1 MINLSDLKLKEI
13 RKSIDVDIN
22 GEIQEINI
30 FNPNTE
36 QREEIKNKIE
46 KLTEDGKEGLG
57 LIEDVFNDVFSELTN
72 IVVDENIIDVLNAPS
87 GNMLIVMQEVFEI
100 IREVQL
106 EVAMINYQNLCQLES
121 LKYNELSLLKA
132 QHVDLISKD
141 VEKVQCE
148 IDKFKKGVDKN
159 GVQ

>member
-1 MINLSDLKLKEI
+1 MVNLSDLKLKEI
-13 RKSIDVDIN
+13 RKSIDVDIS

-36 QREEIKNKIE
+36 QREEIKNKIQ
-46 KLTEDGKEGLG
+46 KLTEEGKEISV
-57 LIEDVFNDVFSELTN
+57 LIEDVFNDMFSELTN
-72 IVVDENIIDVLNAPS
+72 IVVDENIIDVLNAPT

-106 EVAMINYQNLCQLES
+106 EVAMVNYQNLCQLES

-141 VEKVQCE
+141 VEKVQGE
-148 IDKFKKGVDKN
+148 IDNFNKNIKK
-159 GVQ
+159 